1 MTQNT
6 ISSSHPVNV
15 ATDLKL
21 RPIAGRIGAEVQ
33 ELALTPD
40 LSPDTIQVLRDALTH
55 HKVLF
60 FRDQHHVDAT
70 TQTAFGRKWG
80 EPVGHPTAPGQTGDH
95 LLELSAEH
103 GGKANVWHTDM
114 TFLAAYPAVSILRAV
129 NVPSFGGDTVW
140 ANTAAAYEHLPDHL
154 KQLADGLW
162 AVHSNDYDYAVNQT
176 RPDQAMDAYHA
187 TFAASVYEAEQ
198 PLVRLH
204 PLSGEKSLILG
215 GFFKKFSNLSLTDS
229 RHLFDIFQTHIT
241 RLENTVR
248 WQWKKGDVVIW
259 DNQSTQHYALDDY
272 GNYPRVMQRLTL
284 RGEPSLST
292 DGRHSR
298 QLRPAA

>member
-1 MTQNT
+1 MTQQT
-6 ISSSHPVNV
+6 ISSPSPNN
-15 ATDLKL
+15 APTSLTL

-33 ELALTPD
+33 DLALTPD
-40 LSPDTIQVLRDALTH
+40 LPSTTMQALRDALTH

-60 FRDQHHVDAT
+60 FRDQHHVDAA
-70 TQTAFGRKWG
+70 TQTAFGRQWG
-80 EPVGHPTAPGQTGDH
+80 EPVGHPTAPDQIEGH
-95 LLELSAEH
+95 LLELNAEH

-114 TFLAAYPAVSILRAV
+114 TFLDAYPAVSILRAV
-129 NVPSFGGDTVW
+129 NVPPSGGDTVW
-140 ANTAAAYEHLPDHL
+140 ANTAAAYAHLPDPL
-154 KQLADGLW
+154 KRLADELW
-162 AVHSNDYDYAVNQT
+162 AIHSNDYDYTVNQT
-176 RPDQAMDAYHA
+176 HPDHAMDAYHT
-187 TFAASVYEAEQ
+187 TFVSSVYEAEQ

-204 PLSGEKSLILG
+204 PISGERSLILG

-229 RHLFDIFQTHIT
+229 RRLFDLFQTHIT

-248 WQWKKGDVVIW
+248 WQWKKGDIAIW

-298 QLRPAA
+298 QLLPAR